1 MLMLLFDDAE
11 TVNHVPG
18 LFDIRDVHGEF
29 VADLRIDPV
38 GIETAADGDQLC
50 HNLIA
55 VARHAGIFLVPNG
68 VRIFVFRFRINLSRL
83 NFADLEN
90 LREMRLG
97 FGVGLSDHFHF
108 VAADIDQLARLRLRR
123 VRH

>member
-1 MLMLLFDDAE
+1 MLMFCSIDAE
-11 TVNHVPG
+11 AVNHVAG
-18 LFDIRDVHGEF
+18 LFDIRDVHREI
-29 VADLRIDPV
+29 VAHLRIDPV
-38 GIETAADGDQLC
+38 RSETAANGGQLG

-55 VARHAGIFLVPNG
+55 VARHAGIFLVPNR

-83 NFADLEN
+83 DLANLED

-108 VAADIDQLARLRLRR
+108 VAADVDQLTRLRLRR
-123 VRH
+123 VRR